1 MPTRSLIH
9 GCIQK
14 STHVL
19 KIFWCLKAET
29 KTRRLAQERNIAHER
44 YTNTFLFCLLAL
56 LKSTQW
62 RPLCLPFLW
71 SVYATDKMRATR
83 KIYFCLEGISC
94 VCRRLCVIWEAC
106 CGLWAGVLC
115 APAGPLT
122 LHSTPALPL
131 NFPSIKV
138 QFVHKL
144 AVNDPSFVHWVRLS
158 VAAAFFCLLCL

>member
-1 MPTRSLIH
+1 MHTKIHPRIENFLMSKGRDKDSETSTRKEY
-9 GCIQK
+9 C
-14 STHVL
+14 
-19 KIFWCLKAET
+19 
-29 KTRRLAQERNIAHER
+29 TRTLYEYI
-44 YTNTFLFCLLAL
+44 LFCLLAL

-71 SVYATDKMRATR
+71 SVCATDKMRATR
-83 KIYFCLEGISC
+83 KIYFCLEGMSC

-115 APAGPLT
+115 TPAGPLT

-158 VAAAFFCLLCL
+158 VAAAFFSSLLCL